1 VFAGC
6 ESLENIVIPE
16 GVTSIKYR
24 AFDGCDNLQYA
35 IIPAS
40 VTSIEDG
47 AFETGRRDRDLLIYC
62 KEGTCA
68 ESYAKENDISYAY
81 GNTAKKRQTITA
93 NDFEKMYGDESFYI
107 QAATD
112 GDGKLTYKVKDE
124 SVVTVSA
131 DGKVTIK
138 GTGTTDVVIT
148 AARTDAY
155 EWASK
160 TIHISVRGE
169 KDRRMQ
175 SLSDLAG
182 RLLEGK
188 GQTDSLS
195 GPDGSIRQS
204 ADTYER
210 ITEQLESFY
219 ETPQETAGG
228 LEQKVDE
235 LNRRLEEAEAENRRA
250 ESRERMMEQS
260 YRMAAR
266 YLSPKPEATPG
277 EAEEEEKPEPVP
289 VSRAESGT
297 TSALEQPL
305 ADSAFVAS
313 LVVERNYGF
322 NTAVGS
328 SYRMGMNT
336 IPACISES
344 QTLEQ
349 GGRVKLRLLE
359 PLQAGSVTVP
369 ANSLVTGTADIRGER
384 LDILVSSI
392 EYAGNIIPVELAT
405 YDIDGQRG
413 IFVPGSESRTAAK
426 EVLGDVSQSMGGSI
440 SFAGS
445 AGQQVA
451 MDLTRGVLQGGTRF
465 ISQRVKA
472 VKVKLKAGYKVLLV
486 TKKQ

>member
-1 VFAGC
+1 MEEEHVPAG
-6 ESLENIVIPE
+6 EAQEGTRPAEAGGIPSEGTKPGKRLSEEEILRRRKYIVIPAFVLVFLVFLAVLCLIFAPSGDSGETAAGGSGFNVNVPEPTTVQLE
-16 GVTSIKYR
+16 GNK
-24 AFDGCDNLQYA
+24 
-35 IIPAS
+35 
-40 VTSIEDG
+40 
-47 AFETGRRDRDLLIYC
+47 
-62 KEGTCA
+62 
-68 ESYAKENDISYAY
+68 
-81 GNTAKKRQTITA
+81 
-93 NDFEKMYGDESFYI
+93 
-107 QAATD
+107 
-112 GDGKLTYKVKDE
+112 
-124 SVVTVSA
+124 
-131 DGKVTIK
+131 
-138 GTGTTDVVIT
+138 TDVYERQQ
-148 AARTDAY
+148 AR
-155 EWASK
+155 
-160 TIHISVRGE
+160 RE

-188 GQTDSLS
+188 KGADSIPS
-195 GPDGSIRQS
+195 PNGSIRQS
-204 ADTYER
+204 ADTYGQ
-210 ITEQLESFY
+210 IAGQLESFY
-219 ETPQETAGG
+219 ETPQATTGA
-228 LEQKVDE
+228 LEQKVEE
-235 LNRRLEEAEAENRRA
+235 LSRRLEEAEAENRRTG
-250 ESRERMMEQS
+250 SREEMMEQS

-266 YLSPKPEATPG
+266 YLNPKPEATPD
-277 EAEEEEKPEPVP
+277 EVEEEKPEPVP
-289 VSRAESGT
+289 VSRVETGT

-305 ADSAFVAS
+305 TDSAFVAS
-313 LVVERNYGF
+313 LAVERNYGF

-349 GGRVKLRLLE
+349 GGRVKLRLLA

-392 EYAGNIIPVELAT
+392 EYAGNIIPVQLAT

-426 EVLGDVSQSMGGSI
+426 EVLGDVSQGMGGSI

>member
-1 VFAGC
+1 MAGGSGFNVNVP
-6 ESLENIVIPE
+6 EPTTVQLE
-16 GVTSIKYR
+16 
-24 AFDGCDNLQYA
+24 
-35 IIPAS
+35 
-40 VTSIEDG
+40 
-47 AFETGRRDRDLLIYC
+47 
-62 KEGTCA
+62 
-68 ESYAKENDISYAY
+68 
-81 GNTAKKRQTITA
+81 GNK
-93 NDFEKMYGDESFYI
+93 
-107 QAATD
+107 
-112 GDGKLTYKVKDE
+112 
-124 SVVTVSA
+124 
-131 DGKVTIK
+131 
-138 GTGTTDVVIT
+138 TDVYERQQ
-148 AARTDAY
+148 AR
-155 EWASK
+155 
-160 TIHISVRGE
+160 RE

-204 ADTYER
+204 ADTYGQ
-210 ITEQLESFY
+210 IAGQLESFY
-219 ETPQETAGG
+219 ETPQATTGA
-228 LEQKVDE
+228 LEQKVEE
-235 LNRRLEEAEAENRRA
+235 LSRRLEEAEAENRRTG
-250 ESRERMMEQS
+250 SREEMMEQS

-266 YLSPKPEATPG
+266 YLNPKPEATPD
-277 EAEEEEKPEPVP
+277 EVEEEKPEPVP
-289 VSRAESGT
+289 VSRVETGT

-305 ADSAFVAS
+305 TDSAFVAS
-313 LVVERNYGF
+313 LAVERNYGF

-349 GGRVKLRLLE
+349 GGRVKLRLLA

-392 EYAGNIIPVELAT
+392 EYAGNIIPVQLAT

-426 EVLGDVSQSMGGSI
+426 EVLGDVSQGMGGSI

>member
-1 VFAGC
+1 MLVFLAVLCLIFAPSGDSGETAAGGSGFNVNVP
-6 ESLENIVIPE
+6 EPTTVQLE
-16 GVTSIKYR
+16 
-24 AFDGCDNLQYA
+24 
-35 IIPAS
+35 
-40 VTSIEDG
+40 
-47 AFETGRRDRDLLIYC
+47 
-62 KEGTCA
+62 
-68 ESYAKENDISYAY
+68 
-81 GNTAKKRQTITA
+81 GNK
-93 NDFEKMYGDESFYI
+93 
-107 QAATD
+107 
-112 GDGKLTYKVKDE
+112 
-124 SVVTVSA
+124 
-131 DGKVTIK
+131 
-138 GTGTTDVVIT
+138 TDVYERQQ
-148 AARTDAY
+148 AR
-155 EWASK
+155 
-160 TIHISVRGE
+160 RE

-188 GQTDSLS
+188 KGADSIPS
-195 GPDGSIRQS
+195 PDGSIRQS
-204 ADTYER
+204 ADTYGQ
-210 ITEQLESFY
+210 IAGQLESFY
-219 ETPQETAGG
+219 ETPQATTGA
-228 LEQKVDE
+228 LEQKVEE
-235 LNRRLEEAEAENRRA
+235 LSRRLEEAEAENRRTG
-250 ESRERMMEQS
+250 SREEMMEQS

-266 YLSPKPEATPG
+266 YLNPKPETTPD
-277 EAEEEEKPEPVP
+277 EVEEEKPEPVP
-289 VSRAESGT
+289 VSRVETGT

-305 ADSAFVAS
+305 TDSAFVAS
-313 LVVERNYGF
+313 LAVERNYGF

-349 GGRVKLRLLE
+349 GGRVKLRLLD
-359 PLQAGSVTVP
+359 PLQAGSVTIP
-369 ANSLVTGTADIRGER
+369 ANSPVTGTADIRGER

-472 VKVKLKAGYKVLLV
+472 VKVKLKAGYRVLLV

>member
-1 VFAGC
+1 MEEEHVPAG
-6 ESLENIVIPE
+6 EAQEGTRPAEAGVIPSKGTKPGKRLSEEEILRRRKYIVIPAFVLVFLAVLCLIFAPSGDSGETAAGGSGFNVNVPEPTTVQLE
-16 GVTSIKYR
+16 GNK
-24 AFDGCDNLQYA
+24 
-35 IIPAS
+35 
-40 VTSIEDG
+40 
-47 AFETGRRDRDLLIYC
+47 
-62 KEGTCA
+62 
-68 ESYAKENDISYAY
+68 
-81 GNTAKKRQTITA
+81 
-93 NDFEKMYGDESFYI
+93 
-107 QAATD
+107 
-112 GDGKLTYKVKDE
+112 
-124 SVVTVSA
+124 
-131 DGKVTIK
+131 
-138 GTGTTDVVIT
+138 TDVYERQQ
-148 AARTDAY
+148 AR
-155 EWASK
+155 
-160 TIHISVRGE
+160 RE

-188 GQTDSLS
+188 KGADSIPS
-195 GPDGSIRQS
+195 PNGSIRQS
-204 ADTYER
+204 ADTYGQ
-210 ITEQLESFY
+210 IAGQLESFY
-219 ETPQETAGG
+219 ETPQATTGT
-228 LEQKVDE
+228 LEQKVEE
-235 LNRRLEEAEAENRRA
+235 LSRRLEEAEAENRRTG
-250 ESRERMMEQS
+250 SREEMMEQS

-266 YLSPKPEATPG
+266 YLNPKPEATPD
-277 EAEEEEKPEPVP
+277 EVEEEKPEPVP
-289 VSRAESGT
+289 VSRVETGT

-305 ADSAFVAS
+305 TDSAFVAS
-313 LVVERNYGF
+313 LAVERNYGF

-349 GGRVKLRLLE
+349 GGRVKLRLLA

-369 ANSLVTGTADIRGER
+369 ANSQVTGTADIRGER

-392 EYAGNIIPVELAT
+392 EYAGNIIPVQLAT

-426 EVLGDVSQSMGGSI
+426 EVLGDVSQGMGGSI

>member
-1 VFAGC
+1 M
-6 ESLENIVIPE
+6 
-16 GVTSIKYR
+16 
-24 AFDGCDNLQYA
+24 Q
-35 IIPAS
+35 
-40 VTSIEDG
+40 
-47 AFETGRRDRDLLIYC
+47 
-62 KEGTCA
+62 
-68 ESYAKENDISYAY
+68 
-81 GNTAKKRQTITA
+81 IT
-93 NDFEKMYGDESFYI
+93 
-107 QAATD
+107 
-112 GDGKLTYKVKDE
+112 
-124 SVVTVSA
+124 
-131 DGKVTIK
+131 
-138 GTGTTDVVIT
+138 
-148 AARTDAY
+148 
-155 EWASK
+155 
-160 TIHISVRGE
+160 
-169 KDRRMQ
+169 
-175 SLSDLAG
+175 
-182 RLLEGK
+182 
-188 GQTDSLS
+188 
-195 GPDGSIRQS
+195 
-204 ADTYER
+204 
-210 ITEQLESFY
+210 
-219 ETPQETAGG
+219 
-228 LEQKVDE
+228 
-235 LNRRLEEAEAENRRA
+235 RA

-260 YRMAAR
+260 YRMATR

-349 GGRVKLRLLE
+349 GGRVKLRLLD
-359 PLQAGSVTVP
+359 PLQAGSVTIP
-369 ANSLVTGTADIRGER
+369 ANSPVTGTADIRGER

-472 VKVKLKAGYKVLLV
+472 VKVKLKAGYRVLLV

>member
-1 VFAGC
+1 MENRKSNMEEEHVPAG
-6 ESLENIVIPE
+6 EAPEGTRPAEAGVIPSEGTKPGKRLSEEEILRRRKYIVIPAFVLVFLAVLCLIFAPSGDSGETAAGGSGFNVNVPEPTTVQLE
-16 GVTSIKYR
+16 GNK
-24 AFDGCDNLQYA
+24 
-35 IIPAS
+35 
-40 VTSIEDG
+40 
-47 AFETGRRDRDLLIYC
+47 
-62 KEGTCA
+62 
-68 ESYAKENDISYAY
+68 
-81 GNTAKKRQTITA
+81 
-93 NDFEKMYGDESFYI
+93 
-107 QAATD
+107 
-112 GDGKLTYKVKDE
+112 
-124 SVVTVSA
+124 
-131 DGKVTIK
+131 
-138 GTGTTDVVIT
+138 TDVYERQQ
-148 AARTDAY
+148 AR
-155 EWASK
+155 
-160 TIHISVRGE
+160 RE

-188 GQTDSLS
+188 KGADSIPS
-195 GPDGSIRQS
+195 PNGSIRQS
-204 ADTYER
+204 ADTYGQ
-210 ITEQLESFY
+210 IAGQLESFY
-219 ETPQETAGG
+219 ETPQATTGT
-228 LEQKVDE
+228 LEQKVEE
-235 LNRRLEEAEAENRRA
+235 LSRRLEEAEAENRRTG
-250 ESRERMMEQS
+250 SREEMMEQS

-266 YLSPKPEATPG
+266 YLNPKPETTPD
-277 EAEEEEKPEPVP
+277 EVEEEKPEPVP
-289 VSRAESGT
+289 VSRVETGT

-305 ADSAFVAS
+305 TDSAFVAS
-313 LVVERNYGF
+313 LAVERNYGF

-349 GGRVKLRLLE
+349 GGRVKLRLLA

-392 EYAGNIIPVELAT
+392 EYAGNIIPVQLAT

-426 EVLGDVSQSMGGSI
+426 EVLGDVSQGMGGSI

>member
-1 VFAGC
+1 MEEEHVPAG
-6 ESLENIVIPE
+6 EAQEGTRPAEAGVIPSEGTKPGKRLSEEEILRRRKYIVIPAFVLVFLAVLCLIFAPSGDSGETAAGGSGFNVNVPEPTTVQLE
-16 GVTSIKYR
+16 GNK
-24 AFDGCDNLQYA
+24 
-35 IIPAS
+35 
-40 VTSIEDG
+40 
-47 AFETGRRDRDLLIYC
+47 
-62 KEGTCA
+62 
-68 ESYAKENDISYAY
+68 
-81 GNTAKKRQTITA
+81 
-93 NDFEKMYGDESFYI
+93 
-107 QAATD
+107 
-112 GDGKLTYKVKDE
+112 
-124 SVVTVSA
+124 
-131 DGKVTIK
+131 
-138 GTGTTDVVIT
+138 TDVYERQQ
-148 AARTDAY
+148 AR
-155 EWASK
+155 
-160 TIHISVRGE
+160 RE

-188 GQTDSLS
+188 KGADSIPS
-195 GPDGSIRQS
+195 PNGSIRQS
-204 ADTYER
+204 ADTYGQ
-210 ITEQLESFY
+210 IAGQLESFY
-219 ETPQETAGG
+219 ETPQATTGA
-228 LEQKVDE
+228 LEQKVEE
-235 LNRRLEEAEAENRRA
+235 LSRRLEEAEAENRRTG
-250 ESRERMMEQS
+250 SREEMMEQS

-266 YLSPKPEATPG
+266 YLNPKPEATPD
-277 EAEEEEKPEPVP
+277 EVEEEKPEPVP
-289 VSRAESGT
+289 VSRVETGT
-297 TSALEQPL
+297 TSALERPL
-305 ADSAFVAS
+305 TDSAFVAS
-313 LVVERNYGF
+313 LAVERNYGF

-349 GGRVKLRLLE
+349 GGRVKLRLLA

-392 EYAGNIIPVELAT
+392 EYAGNIIPVQLAT

-426 EVLGDVSQSMGGSI
+426 EVLGDVSQGMGGSI

>member
-1 VFAGC
+1 MEEEHVPAG
-6 ESLENIVIPE
+6 EAPEGTRPAEAGVIPSEGTKPRKRLSEEEILRRRKYIVIPAFVLVFLAVLCLIFAPSGDSGETAAGGSGFNVNVPEPTTVQLE
-16 GVTSIKYR
+16 GNK
-24 AFDGCDNLQYA
+24 
-35 IIPAS
+35 
-40 VTSIEDG
+40 
-47 AFETGRRDRDLLIYC
+47 
-62 KEGTCA
+62 
-68 ESYAKENDISYAY
+68 
-81 GNTAKKRQTITA
+81 
-93 NDFEKMYGDESFYI
+93 
-107 QAATD
+107 
-112 GDGKLTYKVKDE
+112 
-124 SVVTVSA
+124 
-131 DGKVTIK
+131 
-138 GTGTTDVVIT
+138 TDVYERQQ
-148 AARTDAY
+148 ARQ
-155 EWASK
+155 
-160 TIHISVRGE
+160 E

-188 GQTDSLS
+188 KGADSIPS
-195 GPDGSIRQS
+195 PDGSIRQS
-204 ADTYER
+204 ADTYEQ
-210 ITEQLESFY
+210 IAGQLESFY
-219 ETPQETAGG
+219 ETPQATTGT
-228 LEQKVDE
+228 LEQKVEE
-235 LNRRLEEAEAENRRA
+235 LSRRLEEAEAENRRTG
-250 ESRERMMEQS
+250 SREEMMEQS

-266 YLSPKPEATPG
+266 YLNPKPETTPD
-277 EAEEEEKPEPVP
+277 EVEEEKPEPVP
-289 VSRAESGT
+289 VSRVETGT

-305 ADSAFVAS
+305 TDSAFVAS
-313 LVVERNYGF
+313 LAAERNYGF

-349 GGRVKLRLLE
+349 GGRVKLRLLA

-392 EYAGNIIPVELAT
+392 EYAGNIIPVQLAT

-426 EVLGDVSQSMGGSI
+426 EVLGDVSQGMGGSI

>member
-1 VFAGC
+1 MEEEHVPAG
-6 ESLENIVIPE
+6 EAQEGARPAEAGVIPSEGTKPGKRLSEEEILRRRKYIVIPAFVLVFLAVLCLIFAPSGDSGETAAGGSGFNVNVPEPTTVQLE
-16 GVTSIKYR
+16 GNK
-24 AFDGCDNLQYA
+24 
-35 IIPAS
+35 
-40 VTSIEDG
+40 
-47 AFETGRRDRDLLIYC
+47 
-62 KEGTCA
+62 
-68 ESYAKENDISYAY
+68 
-81 GNTAKKRQTITA
+81 
-93 NDFEKMYGDESFYI
+93 
-107 QAATD
+107 
-112 GDGKLTYKVKDE
+112 
-124 SVVTVSA
+124 
-131 DGKVTIK
+131 
-138 GTGTTDVVIT
+138 TDVYERQQ
-148 AARTDAY
+148 AR
-155 EWASK
+155 
-160 TIHISVRGE
+160 RE

-188 GQTDSLS
+188 KGADSIPS
-195 GPDGSIRQS
+195 PDGSIRQS
-204 ADTYER
+204 ADTYGQ
-210 ITEQLESFY
+210 IAGQLESFY
-219 ETPQETAGG
+219 ETPQATTGA
-228 LEQKVDE
+228 LEQKVEE
-235 LNRRLEEAEAENRRA
+235 LSRRLEEAEAENRRTG
-250 ESRERMMEQS
+250 SREEMMEQS

-266 YLSPKPEATPG
+266 YLNPKPETTPD
-277 EAEEEEKPEPVP
+277 EVEEEKPEPVP
-289 VSRAESGT
+289 VSRVETGT

-305 ADSAFVAS
+305 TDSAFVAS
-313 LVVERNYGF
+313 LAVERNYGF

-349 GGRVKLRLLE
+349 GGRVKLRLLA

-392 EYAGNIIPVELAT
+392 EYAGNIIPVQLAT
-405 YDIDGQRG
+405 YDFDGQRG

-426 EVLGDVSQSMGGSI
+426 EVLGDVSQGMGGSI

>member
-1 VFAGC
+1 MENRKSNMEEGHVPAG
-6 ESLENIVIPE
+6 EAPEGTRPAEAGDIPSKGTKPEKRLSGEEILRRRKYIVIPVFVLVFLAVLYWIFAPSGDNGETVAGGSGFNVNVPDPAAVQLE
-16 GVTSIKYR
+16 GNK
-24 AFDGCDNLQYA
+24 
-35 IIPAS
+35 
-40 VTSIEDG
+40 
-47 AFETGRRDRDLLIYC
+47 
-62 KEGTCA
+62 
-68 ESYAKENDISYAY
+68 
-81 GNTAKKRQTITA
+81 
-93 NDFEKMYGDESFYI
+93 
-107 QAATD
+107 
-112 GDGKLTYKVKDE
+112 
-124 SVVTVSA
+124 
-131 DGKVTIK
+131 
-138 GTGTTDVVIT
+138 TDV
-148 AARTDAY
+148 Y
-155 EWASK
+155 ERQQ
-160 TIHISVRGE
+160 VRRE

-188 GQTDSLS
+188 GQTDSVS

-219 ETPQETAGG
+219 ETPQGTADGT
-228 LEQKVDE
+228 LKEKVDE
-235 LNRRLEEAEAENRRA
+235 LSLRLEEAEAENRRA

-266 YLSPKPEATPG
+266 YLTPNPEGSPG
-277 EAEEEEKPEPVP
+277 EAKEEEKPEPVP

-305 ADSAFVAS
+305 TDSAFVAS
-313 LVVERNYGF
+313 LAVERNYGF

-336 IPACISES
+336 IPACISEN

>member
-1 VFAGC
+1 MEEEHVPAG
-6 ESLENIVIPE
+6 EAQEGTRPAEAGVIPSEGTKPGKRLSEEEILRRRKYIVIPAFVLVFLAVLCLIFAPSGDSGETAAGGSGFNVNVPEPTTVQLE
-16 GVTSIKYR
+16 GNK
-24 AFDGCDNLQYA
+24 
-35 IIPAS
+35 
-40 VTSIEDG
+40 
-47 AFETGRRDRDLLIYC
+47 
-62 KEGTCA
+62 
-68 ESYAKENDISYAY
+68 
-81 GNTAKKRQTITA
+81 
-93 NDFEKMYGDESFYI
+93 
-107 QAATD
+107 
-112 GDGKLTYKVKDE
+112 
-124 SVVTVSA
+124 
-131 DGKVTIK
+131 
-138 GTGTTDVVIT
+138 TDVYERQQ
-148 AARTDAY
+148 AR
-155 EWASK
+155 
-160 TIHISVRGE
+160 RE

-188 GQTDSLS
+188 KGADSIPS
-195 GPDGSIRQS
+195 PDGSIRQS
-204 ADTYER
+204 ADTYEQ
-210 ITEQLESFY
+210 IAGQLESFY
-219 ETPQETAGG
+219 ETPQATTGA
-228 LEQKVDE
+228 LEQKVEE
-235 LNRRLEEAEAENRRA
+235 LSRRLEEAEAENRRTG
-250 ESRERMMEQS
+250 SREEMMEQS

-266 YLSPKPEATPG
+266 YLNPKPETTPD
-277 EAEEEEKPEPVP
+277 EVEEEKPEPVP
-289 VSRAESGT
+289 VSRVETGT

-305 ADSAFVAS
+305 TDSALVAS
-313 LVVERNYGF
+313 LAVERNYGF

-349 GGRVKLRLLE
+349 GGRVKLRLLA

-392 EYAGNIIPVELAT
+392 EYAGNIIPVQLAT

-426 EVLGDVSQSMGGSI
+426 EVLGDVSQGMGGSI

>member
-1 VFAGC
+1 MEEEHVPAG
-6 ESLENIVIPE
+6 EAPEGTRPAEAGSVPAEGTKTEKRLSGEEILRHRKYIVIPAFVLVFLAVLCLIFAPSGDSGETAAGGSGFNVNVPEPTTVQLE
-16 GVTSIKYR
+16 GNK
-24 AFDGCDNLQYA
+24 
-35 IIPAS
+35 
-40 VTSIEDG
+40 
-47 AFETGRRDRDLLIYC
+47 
-62 KEGTCA
+62 
-68 ESYAKENDISYAY
+68 
-81 GNTAKKRQTITA
+81 
-93 NDFEKMYGDESFYI
+93 
-107 QAATD
+107 
-112 GDGKLTYKVKDE
+112 
-124 SVVTVSA
+124 
-131 DGKVTIK
+131 
-138 GTGTTDVVIT
+138 TDVYERQQ
-148 AARTDAY
+148 AR
-155 EWASK
+155 
-160 TIHISVRGE
+160 RE

-188 GQTDSLS
+188 KGADSIPS
-195 GPDGSIRQS
+195 PNGSIRQS
-204 ADTYER
+204 ADTYGQ
-210 ITEQLESFY
+210 IAGQLESFY
-219 ETPQETAGG
+219 ETPQATTGT
-228 LEQKVDE
+228 LEQKVEE
-235 LNRRLEEAEAENRRA
+235 LSRRLEEAEAENRRTG
-250 ESRERMMEQS
+250 SREEMMEQS

-266 YLSPKPEATPG
+266 YLNPKPEATPD
-277 EAEEEEKPEPVP
+277 EVEEEKPEPVP

-297 TSALEQPL
+297 TSALKQPL

-313 LVVERNYGF
+313 LAVERNYGF

-359 PLQAGSVTVP
+359 PLQAGSVTIP
-369 ANSLVTGTADIRGER
+369 ANSPVTGTADIRGER

-392 EYAGNIIPVELAT
+392 EYAGNIIPVQLAT

-472 VKVKLKAGYKVLLV
+472 VKVKLKAGYRVLLV

>member
-1 VFAGC
+1 MENRKSNMEEEHVPAG
-6 ESLENIVIPE
+6 EAQEGTRPAEAGGIPSEGTKPGKRLSEEEILRRRKYIVIPAFVLVFLAVLCLIFAPSGDSGETAAGSSGFNVNVPEPTTVQLE
-16 GVTSIKYR
+16 GNK
-24 AFDGCDNLQYA
+24 
-35 IIPAS
+35 
-40 VTSIEDG
+40 
-47 AFETGRRDRDLLIYC
+47 
-62 KEGTCA
+62 
-68 ESYAKENDISYAY
+68 
-81 GNTAKKRQTITA
+81 
-93 NDFEKMYGDESFYI
+93 
-107 QAATD
+107 
-112 GDGKLTYKVKDE
+112 
-124 SVVTVSA
+124 
-131 DGKVTIK
+131 
-138 GTGTTDVVIT
+138 TDVYERQQ
-148 AARTDAY
+148 AR
-155 EWASK
+155 
-160 TIHISVRGE
+160 RE

-188 GQTDSLS
+188 KGADSIPS
-195 GPDGSIRQS
+195 PNGSIRQS
-204 ADTYER
+204 ADTYGQ
-210 ITEQLESFY
+210 IAGQLESFY
-219 ETPQETAGG
+219 ETPQATTGA
-228 LEQKVDE
+228 LEQKVEE
-235 LNRRLEEAEAENRRA
+235 LSRRLEEAEAENRRTG
-250 ESRERMMEQS
+250 SREEMMEQS

-266 YLSPKPEATPG
+266 YLNPKPEATPD
-277 EAEEEEKPEPVP
+277 EVEEEKPEPVP
-289 VSRAESGT
+289 VSRVETGT

-305 ADSAFVAS
+305 TDSAFVAS
-313 LVVERNYGF
+313 LAVERNYGF

-349 GGRVKLRLLE
+349 GGRVKLRLLA

-392 EYAGNIIPVELAT
+392 EYAGNIIPVQLAT

-426 EVLGDVSQSMGGSI
+426 EVLGDVSQGMGGSI

>member
-1 VFAGC
+1 MEEEHVPAG
-6 ESLENIVIPE
+6 EAQEGARPAEAGVIPSEGTKPGKRLSEEEILRRRKYIVIPAFVLVFLAVLCLIFAPSGDSGETAAGGSGFNVNVPEPTTVQLE
-16 GVTSIKYR
+16 GNK
-24 AFDGCDNLQYA
+24 
-35 IIPAS
+35 
-40 VTSIEDG
+40 
-47 AFETGRRDRDLLIYC
+47 
-62 KEGTCA
+62 
-68 ESYAKENDISYAY
+68 
-81 GNTAKKRQTITA
+81 
-93 NDFEKMYGDESFYI
+93 
-107 QAATD
+107 
-112 GDGKLTYKVKDE
+112 
-124 SVVTVSA
+124 
-131 DGKVTIK
+131 
-138 GTGTTDVVIT
+138 TDVYERQQ
-148 AARTDAY
+148 AR
-155 EWASK
+155 
-160 TIHISVRGE
+160 RE

-188 GQTDSLS
+188 KGADSIPS
-195 GPDGSIRQS
+195 PDGSIRQS
-204 ADTYER
+204 ADTYGQ
-210 ITEQLESFY
+210 IAGQLESFY
-219 ETPQETAGG
+219 ETPQATTGA
-228 LEQKVDE
+228 LEQKVEE
-235 LNRRLEEAEAENRRA
+235 LSRRLEEAEAENRRTG
-250 ESRERMMEQS
+250 SREEMMEQS

-266 YLSPKPEATPG
+266 YLNPKPETTPD
-277 EAEEEEKPEPVP
+277 EVEEEKPEPVP
-289 VSRAESGT
+289 VSRVETGT

-305 ADSAFVAS
+305 TDSAFVAS
-313 LVVERNYGF
+313 LAVERNYGF

-349 GGRVKLRLLE
+349 GGRVKLRLLA
-359 PLQAGSVTVP
+359 PLQVGSVTVP

-392 EYAGNIIPVELAT
+392 EYAGNIIPVQLAT

-426 EVLGDVSQSMGGSI
+426 EVLGDVSQGMGGSI

>member
-1 VFAGC
+1 MEEEHVPAG
-6 ESLENIVIPE
+6 EAQEGTRPAEAGGIPSEGTKPGKRLSEEEILRRRKYIVIPAFVLVFLAVLCLIFAPSGDSGETAAGGSGFNVNVPEPTTVQLE
-16 GVTSIKYR
+16 GNK
-24 AFDGCDNLQYA
+24 
-35 IIPAS
+35 
-40 VTSIEDG
+40 
-47 AFETGRRDRDLLIYC
+47 
-62 KEGTCA
+62 
-68 ESYAKENDISYAY
+68 
-81 GNTAKKRQTITA
+81 
-93 NDFEKMYGDESFYI
+93 
-107 QAATD
+107 
-112 GDGKLTYKVKDE
+112 
-124 SVVTVSA
+124 
-131 DGKVTIK
+131 
-138 GTGTTDVVIT
+138 TDVYERQQ
-148 AARTDAY
+148 AR
-155 EWASK
+155 
-160 TIHISVRGE
+160 RE

-188 GQTDSLS
+188 KGADSIPS
-195 GPDGSIRQS
+195 PNGSIRQS
-204 ADTYER
+204 ADTYGQ
-210 ITEQLESFY
+210 IAGQLESFY
-219 ETPQETAGG
+219 ETPQATTGA
-228 LEQKVDE
+228 LEQKVEE
-235 LNRRLEEAEAENRRA
+235 LSRRLEEAEAENRRTG
-250 ESRERMMEQS
+250 SREEMMEQS

-266 YLSPKPEATPG
+266 YLNPKPEATPD
-277 EAEEEEKPEPVP
+277 EVEEEKPEPVP
-289 VSRAESGT
+289 VSRVETGT

-305 ADSAFVAS
+305 TDSAFVAS
-313 LVVERNYGF
+313 LAVERNYGF

-359 PLQAGSVTVP
+359 PLQAGSVTIP
-369 ANSLVTGTADIRGER
+369 ANSPVTGTADIRGER

-426 EVLGDVSQSMGGSI
+426 EVLGEVSQSMGGSI

-472 VKVKLKAGYKVLLV
+472 VKVKLKAGYRVLLV